1 MVKPIAAV
9 VMSSPTRNSA
19 RLIAYALTEK
29 DGQAKGDRFVAA
41 SGINGC
47 IPEFAEGQFRDNRKR
62 WRKDGTRTVKV
73 QWGTD
78 KVTGQPTYRDVTE
91 GAYVQAYHVIQSF
104 ARDGAGR
111 STPTIPTTGRRVI
124 GWARSWPARSP
135 VTIAARWSSP
145 RSMGR
150 PAASTTTS

>member
-1 MVKPIAAV
+1 MTEVMVKPIAAV

-104 ARDGAGR
+104 ARDGAGARPRR
-111 STPTIPTTGRRVI
+111 SRRLGGGSSV
-124 GWARSWPARSP
+124 GPGAGPLARR
-135 VTIAARWSSP
+135 
-145 RSMGR
+145 
-150 PAASTTTS
+150 